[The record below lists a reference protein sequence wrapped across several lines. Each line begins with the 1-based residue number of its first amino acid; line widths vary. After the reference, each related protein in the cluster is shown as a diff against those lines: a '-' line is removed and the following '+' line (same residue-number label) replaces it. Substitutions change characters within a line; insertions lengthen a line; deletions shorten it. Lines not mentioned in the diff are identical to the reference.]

1 MSNMKYKAEL
11 YIITHEQTDQS
22 GKVIREVERID
33 IPVNSFEVDGG
44 ANRKIDLTTVDEVSV
59 SSEFEQAR
67 SLKNIIFYI
76 PPTKDFLALKLI
88 DLTKNG
94 PERFAITFVISIY
107 SNGQLIKALRISAE
121 HAWFTKTP
129 APEGKT
135 PPLLKAWVRFNIAQ
149 LLYGQLDP
157 KLKKLVH
164 KEM

>member
-11 YIITHEQTDQS
+11 YIITHERTDNS

-44 ANRKIDLTTVDEVSV
+44 ANRKINLATVDEVSV

-88 DLTKNG
+88 DLTRDG
-94 PERFAITFVISIY
+94 LEGFDITFAISMY
-107 SNGQLIKALRISAE
+107 SNGQLIKALRISSNFA
-121 HAWFTKTP
+121 FFIKPP

-135 PPLLKAWVRFNIAQ
+135 PPLLKAWVRFNTAQ

-157 KLKKLVH
+157 KLKKLIH

>member
-1 MSNMKYKAEL
+1 MKYKAEL
-11 YIITHEQTDQS
+11 YIITHELTDQN

-44 ANRKIDLTTVDEVSV
+44 ANRKINLASVDEVSV

-76 PPTKDFLALKLI
+76 PPTKDFLALKLVDMTRHGI
-88 DLTKNG
+88 VEMFD
-94 PERFAITFVISIY
+94 ITFVISIY
-107 SNGQLIKALRISAE
+107 SNGQLIKALRISSE
-121 HAWFTKTP
+121 WAWFVKTP

-135 PPLLKAWVRFNIAQ
+135 PPLLKAWVHFNTAQ